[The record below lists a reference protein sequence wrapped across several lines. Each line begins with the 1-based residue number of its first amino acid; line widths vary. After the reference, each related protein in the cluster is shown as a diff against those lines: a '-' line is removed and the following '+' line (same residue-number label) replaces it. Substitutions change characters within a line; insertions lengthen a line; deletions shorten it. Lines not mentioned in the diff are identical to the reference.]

1 MALPPVYEIDADG
14 TIRTD
19 ALHWEG
25 FPRILWETLSEVG
38 YVMSPLYEVVSFWE
52 QGVPYARTTATV
64 LPHPEHLE
72 WADLSLMFFAHRDVG
87 SVESAAMQILHTF
100 YEQHPDEVML
110 TTLGL
115 FPAMDPLDPA
125 WRERISLTDVLLT
138 TNPPTVV
145 VRHLLRFLEAV
156 YNMQVFRIST
166 QCMLSVV
173 LMDSTA
179 MRDIL
184 TLDLQYKRQTVAH
197 LQQEIVTLQDE
208 RIQWHQERA
217 ELTGQLCARDHT
229 LEMTQVQLAH
239 TEAQR
244 FALVQNVVEMQNQV
258 AEMEIEVEV
267 WQAMAQQGQQP
278 PIAPPAAPA
287 APDELQGVLGLTEDS
302 VGGPPPDSPDTS
314 AGSAAGY

>member
-1 MALPPVYEIDADG
+1 
-14 TIRTD
+14 
-19 ALHWEG
+19 
-25 FPRILWETLSEVG
+25 
-38 YVMSPLYEVVSFWE
+38 
-52 QGVPYARTTATV
+52 
-64 LPHPEHLE
+64 
-72 WADLSLMFFAHRDVG
+72 
-87 SVESAAMQILHTF
+87 
-100 YEQHPDEVML
+100 
-110 TTLGL
+110 
-115 FPAMDPLDPA
+115 
-125 WRERISLTDVLLT
+125 
-138 TNPPTVV
+138 
-145 VRHLLRFLEAV
+145 LEAV
-156 YNMQVFRIST
+156 YNMQVFRLST
-166 QCMLSVV
+166 QSMLLVV

-184 TLDLQYKRQTVAH
+184 TLDLQYERQTVAH

-217 ELTGQLCARDHT
+217 ELTEQLFAREHA

-287 APDELQGVLGLTEDS
+287 APDELQGVLGLSEDS

>member
-1 MALPPVYEIDADG
+1 
-14 TIRTD
+14 
-19 ALHWEG
+19 
-25 FPRILWETLSEVG
+25 LWETLSEVG
-38 YVMSPLYEVVSFWE
+38 YVTPPLYEVVSFWD
-52 QGVPYARTTATV
+52 QGVPYACTTATV
-64 LPHPEHLE
+64 LPHPEHPE
-72 WADLSLMFFAHRDVG
+72 WADLSLMFFAHRGVE

-110 TTLGL
+110 TALGL

-125 WRERISLTDVLLT
+125 WRERISLTDLLLMAD
-138 TNPPTVV
+138 PPTVV
-145 VRHLLRFLEAV
+145 VRQLLRFLEAV
-156 YNMQVFRIST
+156 YNMQVFLLST
-166 QCMLSVV
+166 QGMLSVV

-179 MRDIL
+179 VRDIL
-184 TLDLQYKRQTVAH
+184 TLDLQYERQTVAH

-208 RIQWHQERA
+208 HILWHQERA
-217 ELTGQLCARDHT
+217 ELTEQLFARSHA

-244 FALVQNVVEMQNQV
+244 SLVQNVVEMQNQV

-278 PIAPPAAPA
+278 PVAPPATPS
-287 APDELQGVLGLTEDS
+287 APDELQGVSGLSEDS